1 MAQMTGNIE
10 RVLLIIYVSTMQ
22 FSGRFVS
29 CSIPIHCKIQHVH
42 NDGNTFQ
49 IVFLYDVKITVKFL
63 KELRKTCS
71 RIELVRLWAKYFFRK
86 IMTIVLF

>member
-10 RVLLIIYVSTMQ
+10 RVLLRVYVSTMQ

-49 IVFLYDVKITVKFL
+49 IVFCT
-63 KELRKTCS
+63 TCS

-86 IMTIVLF
+86 VMTIVLF